1 VKFISSDEIV
11 LIGPG
16 SEWFWT
22 ALQFVVVVVTLLA
35 IYRQLRA
42 QAASNWLHRMEAL
55 QGRWDSAQMV
65 HARLAAALWRKRTD
79 GGPPDFEAQVALN
92 WLCGFFEDL
101 GMLERQGYVAWDE
114 VESGWGESL
123 VQWWALLAPMIAD
136 FRSGTP
142 GMSTAFGDFE
152 RLARR
157 AEEAARRRGEDWS
170 VPEGQIPVIL
180 DVRIGRDTAR
190 LRMLRDIAAGVIPTG
205 GPVPLAAAPEAAQG
219 QDPGHA
225 RG

>member
-1 VKFISSDEIV
+1 MKLISSDELV

-55 QGRWDSAQMV
+55 QSRWDAPQMV
-65 HARLAAALWRKRTD
+65 HARLVAALWRKRA
-79 GGPPDFEAQVALN
+79 GGGAPGFDAQVALN

-101 GMLERQGYVAWDE
+101 GILERQGYVTWDE
-114 VESGWGESL
+114 VEGGWGESL
-123 VQWWALLAPMIAD
+123 VQWWALLAPTIDD

-142 GMSTAFGDFE
+142 GMSAAFSDFE

-157 AEEAARRRGEDWS
+157 AEEAARRRSDDWT
-170 VPEGQIPVIL
+170 VAEAQIPGIIEA
-180 DVRIGRDTAR
+180 RIGRDTAR
-190 LRMLRDIAAGVIPTG
+190 LRMLRDVAAGVIPTD
-205 GPVPLAAAPEAAQG
+205 PAPPTAAPEAAQG
-219 QDPGHA
+219 
-225 RG
+225 